1 MNIKTI
7 AKRIPDNVRSEILL
21 TDENII
27 DNAVSSKDN
36 PQMKIL
42 LRVWFEF
49 IEPDKEDTDC
59 PICIGNILTNYKQ
72 MKGALIELENEY
84 QKLKNL

>member
-1 MNIKTI
+1 MCGCS
-7 AKRIPDNVRSEILL
+7 RSFWFERA
-21 TDENII
+21 TDSSGMAITSSKG
-27 DNAVSSKDN
+27 AVSSKDN

-59 PICIGNILTNYKQ
+59 PICIGNIMTNYRQ

>member
-1 MNIKTI
+1 MNIKNI

-36 PQMKIL
+36 PKMKIL

-49 IEPDKEDTDC
+49 IEPDKEDNDC
-59 PICIGNILTNYKQ
+59 PICIGNILTNYRQ